1 MATYISNA
9 FSLQMLGNLPSSI
22 HVQALSAD
30 EVATEINGDPWI
42 SAVGHPDTAAI
53 ITSML
58 AIEVPQNRINV
69 TLHKGD
75 RLYVAQVTGGRLPEG
90 ATGLPPGVRI
100 EWRRVLIEEEA
111 DI

>member
-1 MATYISNA
+1 MAIYISNA
-9 FSLQMLGNLPSSI
+9 FSLQMLGGLPSSI
-22 HVQALSAD
+22 HVTSLSAD
-30 EVATEINGDPWI
+30 EVATEINGDEWT
-42 SAVGHPDTAAI
+42 SAVGHHDTAAI

-58 AIEVPQNRINV
+58 AIPVSMNRVSV

-90 ATGLPPGVRI
+90 CTELPPGIRI

-111 DI
+111 GI